1 LLFLYNHFASR
12 SAHNDRSSKKRP
24 FLPLLHPLVRAYPR
38 NNSGLWFCATFRI
51 RQINARVKQQKR
63 PCVMIARRL
72 MERRKTLARRS
83 QNIHFQLQELGPK
96 ITHQQQRSA

>member
-1 LLFLYNHFASR
+1 
-12 SAHNDRSSKKRP
+12 
-24 FLPLLHPLVRAYPR
+24 
-38 NNSGLWFCATFRI
+38 
-51 RQINARVKQQKR
+51 
-63 PCVMIARRL
+63 MIARRL